1 MKKWVLLI
9 TGILLISLALF
20 LAFITSPF
28 AIKLNGKETLT
39 IGINEKFK
47 DPGVKTLIDLGD
59 VPVSGKVDTKKL
71 GTYKLEYKYF
81 YTILNRTIKVV
92 DKTSPVISLNGNAEV
107 NIAIGSKYQ
116 ELGYTAEDNIDGD
129 LTSEVEVTNNIDYSK
144 EGKYEIVYKVKDK
157 SGNTGEVIR
166 EVSVFKNGPL
176 AMSLKDFN
184 LDGYFE
190 TTILKETER
199 MDDSYIN
206 ETVFYGDSI
215 TYNFGYYLALPT
227 NVIWAKS
234 NVTPENAH
242 TWTVPINPHGT
253 NMTLEAAVAKYKPKR
268 LVISLGAN
276 AVAVM
281 TEEYFISQYESL
293 VEKVKKANPSTLVI
307 VQSIFPVDAAWD
319 IASQTRTTINNTKI
333 NRLNYLLAE
342 MCERQKVKF
351 LNSAVVLKDG
361 NGQMTYGY
369 AYASDGIHLL
379 PVANNKVIEYF
390 RTHAYIEGE

>member
-1 MKKWVLLI
+1 MKKWILLI

-59 VPVSGKVDTKKL
+59 VPVSGEVDTKKL

-293 VEKVKKANPSTLVI
+293 VEKVKKAN
-307 VQSIFPVDAAWD
+307 
-319 IASQTRTTINNTKI
+319 
-333 NRLNYLLAE
+333 
-342 MCERQKVKF
+342 
-351 LNSAVVLKDG
+351 
-361 NGQMTYGY
+361 
-369 AYASDGIHLL
+369 H
-379 PVANNKVIEYF
+379 
-390 RTHAYIEGE
+390 

>member
-1 MKKWVLLI
+1 MKKWFLLI
-9 TGILLISLALF
+9 TGIILILTSLS

-28 AIKLNGKETLT
+28 AIKLKGEEKIT
-39 IGINEKFK
+39 IGLGEKFK
-47 DPGVKTLIDLGD
+47 DPGVKMIIDLGK
-59 VPVSGKVDTKKL
+59 VPVSGNVDNTKL
-71 GTYKLEYKYF
+71 GTYELEYKYF
-81 YTILNRTIKVV
+81 YTTLTRVVSVV
-92 DKTSPVISLNGNAEV
+92 DKTEPVITLNGNAEI
-107 NIAIGSKYQ
+107 NIALGSKYQ
-116 ELGYTAEDNIDGD
+116 ELGYSANDDIDGD
-129 LTSEVEVTNNIDYSK
+129 LTEKIEVTNNIDNTK
-144 EGKYEIVYKVKDK
+144 EGIYEVKYTVTDN
-157 SGNTGEVIR
+157 SGNTATVTR
-166 EVSVFKNGPL
+166 QVSVFKNGPL
-176 AMSLKDFN
+176 TMSLKDYS

-190 TTILKETER
+190 TTILKKTER
-199 MDDSYIN
+199 MGDSYIN

-227 NVIWAKS
+227 SVIWAKS

-242 TWTVPINPHGT
+242 TWTVPINPYGVE
-253 NMTLEAAVAKYKPKR
+253 MTLENAVKKYKPKR

-281 TEEYFISQYESL
+281 TEDYFINQYESL
-293 VEKVKKANPSTLVI
+293 VKKVKAASPETLVI
-307 VQSIFPVDAAWD
+307 VQSIFPVDSAWD

-342 MCERQKVKF
+342 MCERQEIKF
-351 LNSAVVLKDG
+351 LNSAEVLKNA

-390 RTHAYIEGE
+390 RTHAYLEGN